1 MLRTFAALAV
11 GLALAGPV
19 PAQEPRQ
26 VTVTGAAE
34 VDAVP
39 DLATVTAGV
48 ENRAATAAAALAANS
63 QAMTA
68 VYGALEQAGIARRDL
83 QTSQLGLD
91 PVYGP
96 YTEGAEE
103 PQKVV
108 GYQASNMVTVRVREV
123 AKLGTVIDA
132 LTAAG
137 ANRLYGIGFEV
148 SDPRPQ
154 LDAARERAVAD
165 ARAKAELYA
174 RAAGVALGAV
184 QSIRESVQP
193 PPGPVLMRAEAM
205 DAAPPVSE
213 GTVTL
218 STQVEI
224 VYSIE

>member
-1 MLRTFAALAV
+1 M
-11 GLALAGPV
+11 
-19 PAQEPRQ
+19 
-26 VTVTGAAE
+26 
-34 VDAVP
+34 
-39 DLATVTAGV
+39 
-48 ENRAATAAAALAANS
+48 
-63 QAMTA
+63 
-68 VYGALEQAGIARRDL
+68 

-103 PQKVV
+103 PQRVV

-123 AKLGTVIDA
+123 AKLGAVVDA
-132 LTAAG
+132 VTGAG
-137 ANRLYGIGFEV
+137 ANRLYGIGFDV
-148 SDPRPQ
+148 SDPRAP

-174 RAAGVALGAV
+174 RAAGVTLGAV
-184 QSIRESVQP
+184 VSIRETVER
-193 PPGPVLMRAEAM
+193 PPGPVMMRAEAM

-224 VYSIE
+224 VYAIE